1 MWFIRGK
8 VEINDEVI
16 PCYTDLAE
24 EYIFPTF
31 FMKFFSPDPKISL
44 LDLCSFNIMKALDE
58 IGSEI
63 TEDDNVEETETE
75 GEAEDLT
82 DT

>member
-24 EYIFPTF
+24 EYIFPTL
-31 FMKFFSPDPKISL
+31 FMKFFSPAPKISL
-44 LDLCSFNIMKALDE
+44 LDLCSFNIMKALDD
-58 IGSEI
+58 IGGEI
-63 TEDDNVEETETE
+63 TEEFTDDDNVEEETE
-75 GEAEDLT
+75 EDLT